1 MHVVSRAPRY
11 FLKTARGIS
20 SVQQG
25 SPEDSGLLWPL
36 AIQNI
41 FTPRQDGKEQA
52 TSGRAV
58 FVGWTEL

>member
-1 MHVVSRAPRY
+1 MSACSKCRAPRY
-11 FLKTARGIS
+11 FLKAARGIS

-52 TSGRAV
+52 TNGR
-58 FVGWTEL
+58 GQCL